1 MNNEDTIEN
10 KDIIDD
16 NIADKKMSDVVNDN
30 IEIGDESADSEL
42 TESESKKEKKK
53 HKRWGKKKEQE
64 PEEDDDITFIDL

>member
-1 MNNEDTIEN
+1 
-10 KDIIDD
+10 
-16 NIADKKMSDVVNDN
+16 MSDVVNDN